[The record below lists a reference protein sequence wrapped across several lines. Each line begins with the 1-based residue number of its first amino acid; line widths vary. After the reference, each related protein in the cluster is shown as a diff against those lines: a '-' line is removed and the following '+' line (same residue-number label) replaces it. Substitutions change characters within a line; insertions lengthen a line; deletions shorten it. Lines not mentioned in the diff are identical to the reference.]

1 MTMGNQA
8 AGPQGASAEILE
20 HKLALVMNG
29 GVSLAVWMGGVAC
42 EIDNVRRASN
52 GIPPRDGATEQEK
65 AVHEL
70 WVQATK
76 RAGVRVTVDVIAGT
90 SAGGLNGVLLATA
103 IARGASL
110 GGLKELWHR
119 SGQMSAEA
127 LFRPQRD
134 GVLSLMNGGFFHDQ
148 IAAALRQMTP
158 TSYGCNVSLIVTST
172 ALGPS
177 SREVRDSAGDS
188 FWEADHRRRFHFS
201 RHGARPCYR
210 EGDDGYQL
218 HEGKPVDDLA
228 DSDTLAWAGRA
239 SASYP
244 VAFAPVEETQLLRKR
259 RVWPDWET
267 SDTPDWLADGGIL
280 DNSPFDPVLESIQRK
295 TVTGPWKRTLC
306 FVVPSGDEAVLGRDI
321 PPPAGGGAGD
331 QPSEPPPWTS
341 VASAAFNFPREA
353 NFRDD
358 IDHLHRT
365 IRHGRSS
372 FDVSRFLLFTEN
384 IPAASAEAAPEAAG
398 AVPEAAGAAPEAED
412 LLTKARRI
420 CTAVLP
426 LYRQSCTAAAI
437 YQVRDTIVRARPH
450 GYIDPVGEVADPG
463 FGNDAHRWRPDA
475 FPAAGDPLPI
485 TWKWG
490 ADAADRVV
498 RTMLRATTSESAR
511 GLRAASSEAD
521 LGDLRKDLSQRLHQ
535 IAAISQAIDEYLKS
549 AGKDAV
555 SLDDPM
561 VIGML
566 DNAYAELSAGKALAP
581 IVAGAAQ
588 AYADGR
594 LHAPDRAPDVLAAA
608 LAVEVSNG
616 AGSLPDDS
624 PRPVFDFAR
633 FGLGNPPPLLQ
644 AAYDS
649 ALTGPDGTPNDPNN
663 ILYGT
668 RLNHFAA
675 FGDPAW
681 RDWDWMW
688 GRMNALARLTTLFG
702 LNDDEVDGL
711 TKAIL
716 AAEGRELPAVQNG
729 IATAMNYTGKE
740 IRDHLRAAN
749 RFPPALDA
757 LFDLL
762 RSDAP
767 TSPPLRPEIHNL
779 GRAVSDLLARSGHED
794 PVQHHVLRA
803 VALIIRSPL
812 WKRVKPGK

>member
-110 GGLKELWHR
+110 AGLKELWHH
-119 SGQMSAEA
+119 SGQLSAEA
-127 LFRPQRD
+127 LFRTQQH
-134 GVLSLMNGGFFHDQ
+134 GVLSLMNGGFFRDQ
-148 IAAALRQMTP
+148 IAAALQQMTP
-158 TSYGCNVSLIVTST
+158 TPHRCNVSLIVTST

-201 RHGARPCYR
+201 RHSARPCYCK
-210 EGDDGYQL
+210 GDDGYQL
-218 HEGKPVDDLA
+218 HEGKPVDDLT

-244 VAFAPVEETQLLRKR
+244 VAFAPVEETPLLRKR
-259 RVWPDWET
+259 RVWPDWKT

-321 PPPAGGGAGD
+321 TPPPDGGAGD

-341 VASAAFNFPREA
+341 VAAAAFSFPREA

-384 IPAASAEAAPEAAG
+384 IPVAG
-398 AVPEAAGAAPEAED
+398 AEAAPEAED
-412 LLTKARRI
+412 LLTKARGI

-437 YQVRDTIVRARPH
+437 YQVRDTIVRARPN
-450 GYIDPVGEVADPG
+450 GYIDPVGEIADPG
-463 FGNDAHRWRPDA
+463 FGHAAHPWRPDT
-475 FPAAGDPLPI
+475 FPAAGDPLP
-485 TWKWG
+485 TAWKWG
-490 ADAADRVV
+490 VDAADRVV

-511 GLRAASSEAD
+511 GLRAASSEAGLD
-521 LGDLRKDLSQRLHQ
+521 DLRKDLSQRLHQ
-535 IAAISQAIDEYLKS
+535 IAAISQAIDEYLKC
-549 AGKDAV
+549 AGKDAA

-566 DNAYAELSAGKALAP
+566 DNAYDELGAEKALAP

-588 AYADGR
+588 AYATGR

-688 GRMNALARLTTLFG
+688 GRMNALARLATLLG

-729 IATAMNYTGKE
+729 IATAMNFTGKE
-740 IRDHLRAAN
+740 IRDHLRSAN

-767 TSPPLRPEIHNL
+767 TSPRLRTEIHDL
-779 GRAVSDLLARSGHED
+779 GQAVSDLLARSGHED
-794 PVQHHVLRA
+794 PVKHHVLREA
-803 VALIIRSPL
+803 ALIVRKLL
-812 WKRVKPGK
+812 WKHVEPGE

>member
-1 MTMGNQA
+1 MTSDNPA
-8 AGPQGASAEILE
+8 AGIQGAPAEILE
-20 HKLALVMNG
+20 HRLALVMNG

-42 EIDNVRRASN
+42 EVDNVRRASN

-65 AVHEL
+65 TVHEL
-70 WVQATK
+70 WARATQ

-110 GGLKELWHR
+110 AGLKELWHD

-127 LFRPQRD
+127 LFRPQQN
-134 GVLSLMNGGFFHDQ
+134 GVLSLMNGDFFHDQ
-148 IAAALRQMTP
+148 IAGELRQMTP
-158 TSYGCNVSLIVTST
+158 TPHGRDVSLIVTST

-218 HEGKPVDDLA
+218 HDGEPVDDLT
-228 DSDTLAWAGRA
+228 DDETLAWAGRA

-244 VAFAPVEETQLLRKR
+244 VAFAPVEETPLLRQR
-259 RVWPDWET
+259 RVWPDWKT
-267 SDTPDWLADGGIL
+267 GDTPDWLADGGIL

-295 TVTGPWKRTLC
+295 PVTGPWKRTLC

-321 PPPAGGGAGD
+321 TPPAGGGAGD
-331 QPSEPPPWTS
+331 QLPGPPPWTS
-341 VASAAFNFPREA
+341 VAAAAFGFPREA

-358 IDHLHRT
+358 IDRLHRT

-372 FDVSRFLLFTEN
+372 FDVSRFLLLTDN
-384 IPAASAEAAPEAAG
+384 IPAASTQAAPA
-398 AVPEAAGAAPEAED
+398 AED
-412 LLTKARRI
+412 LLTEARRI

-437 YQVRDTIVRARPH
+437 YQVRDTIVRSRPN
-450 GYIDPVGEVADPG
+450 GYIDPVSEITDPG
-463 FGNDAHRWRPDA
+463 FGNAAHPWLPGT
-475 FPAAGDPLPI
+475 FPAAGDPLP
-485 TWKWG
+485 TAWKWG
-490 ADAADRVV
+490 ADVADRVV

-521 LGDLRKDLSQRLHQ
+521 LGDLRKDLSKRLHQ
-535 IAAISQAIDEYLKS
+535 IAAISHAIDEYLVS
-549 AGKDAV
+549 AGEDAT
-555 SLDDPM
+555 SLDDLM

-566 DNAYAELSAGKALAP
+566 DNAYDALGAGTALASS
-581 IVAGAAQ
+581 VAGAAQ
-588 AYADGR
+588 AYAGGR
-594 LHAPDRAPDVLAAA
+594 LGAADRAPDVLDAA

-644 AAYDS
+644 DAYNS
-649 ALTGPDGTPNDPNN
+649 AMTGPDGTPNDPNN

-675 FGDPAW
+675 FADPDW

-688 GRMNALARLTTLFG
+688 GRMNALARLARLLG
-702 LNDDEVDGL
+702 LNDDEVNDL

-716 AAEGRELPAVQNG
+716 AAENCQLPAVQDG

-740 IRDHLRAAN
+740 IRDHLRSAN

-767 TSPPLRPEIHNL
+767 TNPPLRTEIHDL
-779 GRAVSDLLARSGHED
+779 GQAVSDLLARSGHEGH
-794 PVQHHVLRA
+794 VKHHVLRDA
-803 VALIIRSPL
+803 ALIIRHPF
-812 WKRVKPGK
+812 WKHVEPDR